1 MLEWAGRPAGIAAAL
16 ALFCALAAGSAGAGD
31 EAPFQILPLRARG
44 RALAALEVATAP
56 GPAAPDLM
64 VIYVD
69 GSPPDERRRLD
80 LFRLEPGATELSP
93 RLSLAMPPQAV
104 AFDVGDVHPAPGD
117 ELLLLSRRAL
127 EIRSLAAGAPVLQRV
142 ELDPPAPLPPRI
154 RSFSRMRLVADW
166 SGKGSPE
173 LLLPSLDGAQLQALK
188 PGAEPRTLHMPILT
202 EYFTPTPGPPP
213 YDGILEATFEWPALT
228 LADDDGDGRA
238 DLFALGRYGV
248 NVFRSDGSGPP
259 AEPTRSMPLR
269 PFRADEELR
278 YETTRARLFARD
290 LDGDGL
296 ADLVVHRSS
305 GRLFGSHATTEIH
318 HNPGNGASIART
330 ANASLS
336 VDAGVAD
343 LELVDLDGDGRVE
356 VFHSMMRM
364 GLVQVL
370 RFLTTRRAEVELRV
384 FSLRPPG
391 IQGAEEVWHGE
402 VALAFNLEEGRIAGL
417 LPNADGDWN
426 GDGIRD
432 LLYGT
437 GRDSLALHLGR
448 GGEREPG
455 FDERVASQKIPSASW
470 LAVVDADADGL
481 QDLVIYDDWLT
492 EDGAHLLRN
501 RGILPGT
508 SPSLR
513 PGNRGDRN

>member
-1 MLEWAGRPAGIAAAL
+1 MLDWTGRPAGIVATL
-16 ALFCALAAGSAGAGD
+16 AVFCALASGPAGARD
-31 EAPFQILPLRARG
+31 EAPFEAVALRARG
-44 RALAALEVATAP
+44 RALAVLPVATAS
-56 GPAAPDLM
+56 GSAAPDLM
-64 VIYVD
+64 VIYVE

-93 RLSLAMPPQAV
+93 RLSLTMPAQAV

-127 EIRSLAAGAPVLQRV
+127 EIRSLAAGAPVLQRL
-142 ELDPPAPLPPRI
+142 ELDPPAPLPPRV
-154 RSFSRMRLVADW
+154 RSFSRMPLVGDW
-166 SGKGSPE
+166 SGNGSRE
-173 LLLPSLDGAQLQALK
+173 VLLPSLDGAQLQTLK
-188 PGAEPRTLHMPILT
+188 PGAAPRTLHMPILT
-202 EYFTPTPGPPP
+202 EYFTPTAGPPP

-228 LADDDGDGRA
+228 LGDDDGDGRA

-248 NVFRSDGSGPP
+248 DVFRSNGDGPP

-269 PFRADEELR
+269 PFRAEEELR

-318 HNPGNGASIART
+318 HNPGTGASIART
-330 ANASLS
+330 ANASLT

-343 LELVDLDGDGRVE
+343 LELVDLDGDGRIE

-384 FSLRPPG
+384 FSLQAPG
-391 IQGAEEVWHGE
+391 IQGAQEVWHGE
-402 VALAFNLEEGRIAGL
+402 VALAFNLEEGRVAGL
-417 LPNADGDWN
+417 LPNTDGDWN
-426 GDGIRD
+426 GDGVRD

-448 GGEREPG
+448 AGERGPG

-470 LAVVDADADGL
+470 MAVVDADGDGL
-481 QDLVIYDDWLT
+481 QDMVVYDDWLT

-501 RGILPGT
+501 RGLLPGT
-508 SPSLR
+508 NPSLR
-513 PGNRGDRN
+513 PTN